1 MIVVKMPSVDHLGF
15 LLMRNSKRN

>member
-1 MIVVKMPSVDHLGF
+1 MPIVGH